1 MKEMIKKSSLL
12 FFSFFFVSSAFAE
25 RQLIQTVEIDCRAN
39 CAIYGSKKWK
49 EKAKE
54 IKLSPGK
61 YKFIPSSGACSV
73 WAKDQIAYDTG
84 SQPWM
89 WYAII
94 SANITQYEL
103 GSLAKYETP
112 KKALQEQKDEE
123 VIIALENE
131 TLIQIGIEDSWK
143 GKDYCSDNR
152 GVEKIEIYKI
162 TLAN

>member
-1 MKEMIKKSSLL
+1 MLKKYTLFLFSL
-12 FFSFFFVSSAFAE
+12 FFMTGGFAE
-25 RQLIQTVEIDCRAN
+25 SQLVQTVEIDCRAN
-39 CAIYGSKKWK
+39 CANYGSKKWK

-54 IKLSPGK
+54 INLSPGK
-61 YKFIPSSGACSV
+61 YKIIPLSGACSV

-94 SANITQYEL
+94 SANGNQYEL
-103 GSLAKYETP
+103 GSLSKYETP

-123 VIIALENE
+123 VIIVLENE
-131 TLIQIGIEDSWK
+131 TSIQIGIEDVWK
-143 GKDYCSDNR
+143 EKDTCSDNR

-162 TLAN
+162 SSAN